1 MKIQAERPDDL
12 AQASQAGTER
22 NRVRNEP
29 TLTSDRSSGTND
41 RVDVSSDAQL
51 LNSAVKAANE
61 APEIRA
67 DVVAAAKQKLL
78 SGELGSDADRL
89 ANRMIDHMLKL

>member
-29 TLTSDRSSGTND
+29 APTGDRSNPSD
-41 RVDVSSDAQL
+41 RVDVSPDAQL
-51 LNSAVKAANE
+51 LNSAVKAAND

-78 SGELGSDADRL
+78 SGELGANADRL
-89 ANRMIDHMLKL
+89 ADRMIDHMLKL

>member
-22 NRVRNEP
+22 NRVRNEATP
-29 TLTSDRSSGTND
+29 TSDRKSAND
-41 RVDVSSDAQL
+41 RVDVSPDAQL
-51 LNSAVKAANE
+51 LNNAVKAAND

-78 SGELGSDADRL
+78 SGELGADADRL
-89 ANRMIDHMLKL
+89 ASRMIDHMLKL

>member
-12 AQASQAGTER
+12 AQASQAGNER
-22 NRVRNEP
+22 NRVRNEANP
-29 TLTSDRSSGTND
+29 TGDRKTSD
-41 RVDVSSDAQL
+41 RVDVSPDAQL

-78 SGELGSDADRL
+78 SGELGADADRL